1 MKKRTKQWMMVLC
14 ACALAGWAQDRMNRD
29 NGMASTG
36 GSSSS
41 GYSQNSTANTSS
53 TGSASTGSS
62 GSMSSTSSYNNA
74 NNQASTTGMSSSG
87 SMQTTGYGIIQTIEP
102 LQRQDISAGTIGAAA
117 VGGSGMGTDK
127 VYRVT
132 LHMDDGSTQQVVVES
147 MPNYRKGD
155 RVRYNNGALEGVQ

>member
-14 ACALAGWAQDRMNRD
+14 ACALAGCAQDRMNRD

-41 GYSQNSTANTSS
+41 GYSQNST
-53 TGSASTGSS
+53 ASTGSS